1 MGFPGRPVSGL
12 LVPSLSRV
20 FFSGG
25 LEWPSCVKEYP
36 SLLQSKKSASYQT
49 LRMWV
54 AGPHRRTPHLGPFV
68 SSSED
73 SLHQPERA
81 SSSSVRPEG
90 LRTPVGRPVGSSVLR
105 QHHHSNVCP
114 SPASFI
120 MGSSN
125 FKNTKNL
132 FIHIALIPEGDNPR
146 VNPNI
151 LKCLLHSPVAK
162 GYRLVVIASRAMVCK
177 TPTYYLI
184 LNSLAFARG
193 CVILRSH
200 ILFPLLLI
208 LLISHH
214 I

>member
-1 MGFPGRPVSGL
+1 MFRCLHFDLFATGISTKLLIYVSRIRRNLFIHIARIPIGDS
-12 LVPSLSRV
+12 PRV
-20 FFSGG
+20 HPNI
-25 LEWPSCVKEYP
+25 LKC
-36 SLLQSKKSASYQT
+36 
-49 LRMWV
+49 
-54 AGPHRRTPHLGPFV
+54 
-68 SSSED
+68 
-73 SLHQPERA
+73 SLHSPVVRVIRLVVFATRA
-81 SSSSVRPEG
+81 MVCDTRTHCLILNSLASVRG
-90 LRTPVGRPVGSSVLR
+90 RVILRSHFLILLLLIILISLYILTY
-105 QHHHSNVCP
+105 
-114 SPASFI
+114 
-120 MGSSN
+120 

-177 TPTYYLI
+177 TPTHYLI

>member
-1 MGFPGRPVSGL
+1 MN
-12 LVPSLSRV
+12 
-20 FFSGG
+20 
-25 LEWPSCVKEYP
+25 K
-36 SLLQSKKSASYQT
+36 Q
-49 LRMWV
+49 
-54 AGPHRRTPHLGPFV
+54 
-68 SSSED
+68 
-73 SLHQPERA
+73 
-81 SSSSVRPEG
+81 
-90 LRTPVGRPVGSSVLR
+90 VLR
-105 QHHHSNVCP
+105 ILEIYVY
-114 SPASFI
+114 
-120 MGSSN
+120 MY

-177 TPTYYLI
+177 TPTHYLI

>member
-1 MGFPGRPVSGL
+1 MVLFSFCSWLGGLSSASDRSFAVPLIYSWGIPLSRIDWLSFLAFWFSAPLSGL
-12 LVPSLSRV
+12 SALS
-20 FFSGG
+20 F
-25 LEWPSCVKEYP
+25 
-36 SLLQSKKSASYQT
+36 
-49 LRMWV
+49 
-54 AGPHRRTPHLGPFV
+54 
-68 SSSED
+68 
-73 SLHQPERA
+73 
-81 SSSSVRPEG
+81 
-90 LRTPVGRPVGSSVLR
+90 
-105 QHHHSNVCP
+105 HHSVHLYFLYY
-114 SPASFI
+114 ALAVY
-120 MGSSN
+120 

-184 LNSLAFARG
+184 LNSLASARG

>member
-1 MGFPGRPVSGL
+1 MREVSETGT
-12 LVPSLSRV
+12 VCSYSSFCDECRSWSTDFRKIYVKHQRTRHQKRV
-20 FFSGG
+20 S
-25 LEWPSCVKEYP
+25 KEKAKAKSP
-36 SLLQSKKSASYQT
+36 PIADDSASN
-49 LRMWV
+49 
-54 AGPHRRTPHLGPFV
+54 V
-68 SSSED
+68 SVESHVSIPVVILPID
-73 SLHQPERA
+73 SQ
-81 SSSSVRPEG
+81 SVDID
-90 LRTPVGRPVGSSVLR
+90 
-105 QHHHSNVCP
+105 N
-114 SPASFI
+114 
-120 MGSSN
+120 N

>member
-1 MGFPGRPVSGL
+1 MV
-12 LVPSLSRV
+12 VSLSR
-20 FFSGG
+20 F
-25 LEWPSCVKEYP
+25 
-36 SLLQSKKSASYQT
+36 
-49 LRMWV
+49 
-54 AGPHRRTPHLGPFV
+54 PFV
-68 SSSED
+68 TFA
-73 SLHQPERA
+73 SLE
-81 SSSSVRPEG
+81 
-90 LRTPVGRPVGSSVLR
+90 LKLPVFHYFDFNNYKWIKVIWCL
-105 QHHHSNVCP
+105 H
-114 SPASFI
+114 I
-120 MGSSN
+120 Y

-184 LNSLAFARG
+184 LNSLAFVRG

>member
-1 MGFPGRPVSGL
+1 MFIIDFHLWLPSVFLSL
-12 LVPSLSRV
+12 LSLSS
-20 FFSGG
+20 FFSSHSS
-25 LEWPSCVKEYP
+25 P
-36 SLLQSKKSASYQT
+36 LLRHFLSASFSLT
-49 LRMWV
+49 LI
-54 AGPHRRTPHLGPFV
+54 L
-68 SSSED
+68 
-73 SLHQPERA
+73 
-81 SSSSVRPEG
+81 SSSSFRHFLLLSPLSG
-90 LRTPVGRPVGSSVLR
+90 YPFSSCR
-105 QHHHSNVCP
+105 QP
-114 SPASFI
+114 FSFQI
-120 MGSSN
+120 FLSSSS

>member
-1 MGFPGRPVSGL
+1 MRHPPPVL
-12 LVPSLSRV
+12 RLS
-20 FFSGG
+20 
-25 LEWPSCVKEYP
+25 CH
-36 SLLQSKKSASYQT
+36 SLLNHGRERTS
-49 LRMWV
+49 LFGV
-54 AGPHRRTPHLGPFV
+54 ACCCRLLGFV
-68 SSSED
+68 YIGGWTWTFFLD
-73 SLHQPERA
+73 I
-81 SSSSVRPEG
+81 
-90 LRTPVGRPVGSSVLR
+90 
-105 QHHHSNVCP
+105 
-114 SPASFI
+114 SFEY
-120 MGSSN
+120 

-193 CVILRSH
+193 CVISRSH

>member
-1 MGFPGRPVSGL
+1 MEDLGVVASGHRPLHSQSLRGCVALSDGDHPVCSPFHPSGRLDGLHRSSGGVPAGSGSSEVSSL
-12 LVPSLSRV
+12 PSLCLQWSRLPIQSAV
-20 FFSGG
+20 LWPIHGSAGVLSGHG
-25 LEWPSCVKEYP
+25 SC
-36 SLLQSKKSASYQT
+36 
-49 LRMWV
+49 
-54 AGPHRRTPHLGPFV
+54 
-68 SSSED
+68 
-73 SLHQPERA
+73 
-81 SSSSVRPEG
+81 
-90 LRTPVGRPVGSSVLR
+90 
-105 QHHHSNVCP
+105 
-114 SPASFI
+114 
-120 MGSSN
+120 

-146 VNPNI
+146 VHPNI

-184 LNSLAFARG
+184 LYPLAFARG

>member
-1 MGFPGRPVSGL
+1 MCCLVLRSNFAL
-12 LVPSLSRV
+12 LLTIQFASLFLFIYFF
-20 FFSGG
+20 FFSATILSGPYLWNRYSQRLQIECAVWSCG
-25 LEWPSCVKEYP
+25 LILHCCLPSN
-36 SLLQSKKSASYQT
+36 SLCCFFLFFPPQ
-49 LRMWV
+49 
-54 AGPHRRTPHLGPFV
+54 F
-68 SSSED
+68 
-73 SLHQPERA
+73 
-81 SSSSVRPEG
+81 
-90 LRTPVGRPVGSSVLR
+90 
-105 QHHHSNVCP
+105 CP
-114 SPASFI
+114 
-120 MGSSN
+120 GY

-177 TPTYYLI
+177 TPTHYLI

>member
-1 MGFPGRPVSGL
+1 MGCVAPEMPSKLGR
-12 LVPSLSRV
+12 VPRHCWKNGVKPPLFS
-20 FFSGG
+20 FFCVVGYPPNWG
-25 LEWPSCVKEYP
+25 IWPRY
-36 SLLQSKKSASYQT
+36 
-49 LRMWV
+49 
-54 AGPHRRTPHLGPFV
+54 
-68 SSSED
+68 
-73 SLHQPERA
+73 
-81 SSSSVRPEG
+81 
-90 LRTPVGRPVGSSVLR
+90 
-105 QHHHSNVCP
+105 
-114 SPASFI
+114 
-120 MGSSN
+120 

-151 LKCLLHSPVAK
+151 LKCLLHSPIAK

>member
-1 MGFPGRPVSGL
+1 MKYMENVSSLYKGPPLPPGGGGTVGTLGL
-12 LVPSLSRV
+12 LPINSVAWLL
-20 FFSGG
+20 FS
-25 LEWPSCVKEYP
+25 
-36 SLLQSKKSASYQT
+36 
-49 LRMWV
+49 
-54 AGPHRRTPHLGPFV
+54 
-68 SSSED
+68 
-73 SLHQPERA
+73 
-81 SSSSVRPEG
+81 
-90 LRTPVGRPVGSSVLR
+90 
-105 QHHHSNVCP
+105 
-114 SPASFI
+114 
-120 MGSSN
+120 

-193 CVILRSH
+193 CVIFRSH
-200 ILFPLLLI
+200 ILFPLLLF

>member
-1 MGFPGRPVSGL
+1 MDML
-12 LVPSLSRV
+12 
-20 FFSGG
+20 FSFKNKYHYTY
-25 LEWPSCVKEYP
+25 LNTYMFL
-36 SLLQSKKSASYQT
+36 SLL
-49 LRMWV
+49 
-54 AGPHRRTPHLGPFV
+54 PHY
-68 SSSED
+68 
-73 SLHQPERA
+73 
-81 SSSSVRPEG
+81 
-90 LRTPVGRPVGSSVLR
+90 
-105 QHHHSNVCP
+105 
-114 SPASFI
+114 
-120 MGSSN
+120 

-162 GYRLVVIASRAMVCK
+162 GYRLVVIASRAIVCK

>member
-1 MGFPGRPVSGL
+1 MECLRDLQWWLHLPRL
-12 LVPSLSRV
+12 SLGV
-20 FFSGG
+20 
-25 LEWPSCVKEYP
+25 
-36 SLLQSKKSASYQT
+36 
-49 LRMWV
+49 
-54 AGPHRRTPHLGPFV
+54 
-68 SSSED
+68 
-73 SLHQPERA
+73 SLHQVSPVLHFWSDA
-81 SSSSVRPEG
+81 SDVGWGAHLDCQVASG
-90 LRTPVGRPVGSSVLR
+90 LWDTR
-105 QHHHSNVCP
+105 QAALS
-114 SPASFI
+114 
-120 MGSSN
+120 

-208 LLISHH
+208 LLISHR